1 MLLTRKNLLFLFFLS
16 IVFNLTN
23 AQNNNAGTFS
33 GSLES
38 NGNFF
43 QEDARIGAT
52 NTPQY
57 DHQLFGADA
66 WLDMKYS
73 NFGFDFGLRFDLFN
87 NSNLLNPQDSYTD
100 QGIGRW
106 FVRKKVNKLGIS
118 AGHLYDQIGSG
129 IIFRA
134 YEERPLLIDNALM
147 GVRLT
152 YDIAPDWE
160 IKAFTG
166 RQRNLFDLYGSVIKG
181 GSIDGF
187 IASDS
192 TSNWSIA
199 PGVGV
204 VNRTIDDETMNSL
217 VSTLST
223 YYQTDRIGAK
233 YNSYAFTA
241 YNTLTAG
248 KFNWYVEAA
257 YKTNEVLWNP
267 LAIKTNLIN
276 GELKETEGKFIFD
289 NGSVLYSSLGYAG
302 NGFGVTLDLKRTQN
316 FSFRVD
322 PFEIQNR
329 GAINFLPP
337 MTRVNTYRLNARY
350 TPATQELGE
359 QAMQLDLSYAPS
371 RKLRFLINF
380 SSIQLLRDKE
390 GNSVS
395 FNPLASDESLLYKE
409 IYTEVTYK
417 YKRKWQLLGGVQ
429 FQNYNQAIYEGKA
442 DVDILETL
450 TPYAEF
456 LYKFD
461 RKKSVRIETQYMITA
476 PGISGFKNRDLG
488 DWLFAQV
495 EVGIAPH
502 WIFTVSDMYNIDP
515 YRKNIEPGETAEK
528 IHYPTVGVVY
538 TQRSNRFELKYVKQV
553 EGIVCAG
560 GICRLEPAFSGVKM
574 SVRSTF

>member
-1 MLLTRKNLLFLFFLS
+1 MLLKRKNLLLLFFLS
-16 IVFNLTN
+16 VLYNFSN

-33 GSLES
+33 GSLEA

-43 QEDARIGAT
+43 QEDVKIGAT
-52 NTPQY
+52 QTPQY

-87 NSNLLNPQDSYTD
+87 NSNLLNPQDSYND

-106 FVRKKVNKLGIS
+106 FVKKKVNKLGIS
-118 AGHLYDQIGSG
+118 VGHLYDQIGSG

-166 RQRNLFDLYGSVIKG
+166 RQRNLFDLYASVIKG
-181 GSIDGF
+181 ASIDGF

-192 TSNWSIA
+192 SNWSIA
-199 PGVGV
+199 PGIGI
-204 VNRTIDDETMNSL
+204 VNRTIDDETMNSI

-223 YYQTDRIGAK
+223 YSQIDRIGAK
-233 YNSYAFTA
+233 YNAYAFTI
-241 YNTLTAG
+241 YNTLTMG
-248 KFNWYVEAA
+248 PINWYVEAA
-257 YKTNEVLWNP
+257 YKTNEVLWDP
-267 LAIKTNLIN
+267 LAEKLNLN
-276 GELKETEGKFIFD
+276 GTKSLGKFIFD
-289 NGSVLYSSLGYAG
+289 NGSVFYTSIGYAG
-302 NGFGVTLDLKRTQN
+302 NGFGATLDLKRTQN
-316 FSFRVD
+316 FSYRVN

-350 TPATQELGE
+350 SPATQELGE

-371 RKLRFLINF
+371 RKLRFLLNF
-380 SSIQLLRDKE
+380 SSIQLLKNFE
-390 GNSVS
+390 GESVV
-395 FNPLASDESLLYKE
+395 FNPFASDESLLYKE
-409 IYTEVTYK
+409 IYTEVSYK
-417 YKRKWQLLGGVQ
+417 YKRKWQILTGIQ

-450 TPYAEF
+450 TPYVEY

-461 RKKSVRIETQYMITA
+461 RKKSIRIETQYMITA
-476 PGISGFKNRDLG
+476 PGISDYTNRDLG

-495 EVGIAPH
+495 EVGVAPH
-502 WIFTVSDMYNIDP
+502 WIFTISDMYNIDP
-515 YRKNIEPGETAEK
+515 YRKNLEPGETAEK
-528 IHYPTVGVVY
+528 IHYPTLGVVY
-538 TQRSNRFELKYVKQV
+538 TQKSNRFELKYVKQV

>member
-1 MLLTRKNLLFLFFLS
+1 LNNQTRQLMLQTRKKLQVLFFLS
-16 IVFNLTN
+16 ILYSFSY
-23 AQNNNAGTFS
+23 AQNNNGGTFS
-33 GSLES
+33 GSLEA

-43 QEDARIGAT
+43 QEDVRIGAT

-106 FVRKKVNKLGIS
+106 FIKKKVNKLGIS

-129 IIFRA
+129 IIFSA
-134 YEERPLLIDNALM
+134 FEQRPLLIDNALM

-166 RQRNLFDLYGSVIKG
+166 RQRNLFDLYSSVIKG

-192 TSNWSIA
+192 TSNWAIA
-199 PGVGV
+199 PGFGV
-204 VNRTIDDETMNSL
+204 VSRTIDDETMNSL

-223 YYQTDRIGAK
+223 YSQQDRIGAK
-233 YNSYAFTA
+233 YNAYAFTV

-248 KFNWYVEAA
+248 SFNWYVEAA

-267 LAIKTNLIN
+267 LATKLNLN
-276 GELKETEGKFIFD
+276 GTETLGKFIFD
-289 NGSVLYSSLGYAG
+289 NGAVFYTTLGYAG
-302 NGFGVTLDLKRTQN
+302 NGLGITLDLKRTQN

-322 PFEIQNR
+322 PFEVQNR

-350 TPATQELGE
+350 APATQELGE
-359 QAMQLDLSYAPS
+359 QAIQLDLRYSPS
-371 RKLRFLINF
+371 RKLGFLVNF
-380 SSIQLLRDKE
+380 SNITDLDNE
-390 GNSVS
+390 
-395 FNPLASDESLLYKE
+395 LLYRE

-429 FQNYNQAIYEGKA
+429 FQNYNQEVYEGKA

-450 TPYAEF
+450 TPYLEF
-456 LYKFD
+456 LYKID
-461 RKKSVRIETQYMITA
+461 RKKSVRIETQYMLTA
-476 PGISGFKNRDLG
+476 PGISDYTNRDLG

-515 YRKNIEPGETAEK
+515 YRKNLAPGDTAEK

>member
-1 MLLTRKNLLFLFFLS
+1 MLLTRKKILFLFFLS
-16 IVFNLTN
+16 ICYNFSN

-33 GSLES
+33 GNLES

-43 QEDARIGAT
+43 QEDVRIGAT
-52 NTPQY
+52 QTPQY

-66 WLDMKYS
+66 WVDLKYS

-87 NSNLLNPQDSYTD
+87 NSNLLNPQDSYND

-106 FVRKKVNKLGIS
+106 FVKKKVNKLGIS
-118 AGHLYDQIGSG
+118 AGYLYDQIGSG
-129 IIFRA
+129 IIFRSF
-134 YEERPLLIDNALM
+134 EQRPLLIDNALM

-160 IKAFTG
+160 IKGFTG
-166 RQRNLFDLYGSVIKG
+166 RQKNLFDLYESVIRG

-192 TSNWSIA
+192 SNWSIA
-199 PGVGV
+199 PGFGV
-204 VNRTIDDETMNSL
+204 VTRTIDDETMNSL

-223 YYQTDRIGAK
+223 YSAVDRIGAK
-233 YNSYAFTA
+233 YNAYALTV

-248 KFNWYVEAA
+248 PINWYVEAA
-257 YKTNEVLWNP
+257 YKTNETLWDP
-267 LAIKTNLIN
+267 LAKKTNLN
-276 GELKETEGKFIFD
+276 GTTSLGKFIFD
-289 NGSVLYSSLGYAG
+289 SGTVFYSSLGYAG
-302 NGFGVTLDLKRTQN
+302 NGFGVTLDLKRTEN
-316 FSFRVD
+316 FSFRVN
-322 PFEIQNR
+322 PFEIENR

-350 TPATQELGE
+350 SPATQELGE
-359 QAMQLDLSYAPS
+359 QAMQLDLSYSPS
-371 RKLRFLINF
+371 RKWSFLLNI
-380 SSIQLLRDKE
+380 SSIQTLKDRS

-395 FNPLASDESLLYKE
+395 FNPFASDESLLYKE
-409 IYTEVTYK
+409 IYTEVSYK
-417 YKRKWQLLGGVQ
+417 YKRKWQLLAGVQ
-429 FQNYNQAIYEGKA
+429 FQNYNQEIYEGKA

-450 TPYAEF
+450 TPYLEY

-461 RKKSVRIETQYMITA
+461 RKKSVRIEAQYMITA
-476 PGISGFKNRDLG
+476 PGISDYTNRDLG
-488 DWLFAQV
+488 DWVFAQV

-502 WIFTVSDMYNIDP
+502 WIFTISDMYNIDP
-515 YRKNIEPGETAEK
+515 YRKNLEPGETAEK
-528 IHYPTVGVVY
+528 IHYPTLGVVY
-538 TQRSNRFELKYVKQV
+538 IQRSNRFDLRYVKQV

-574 SVRSTF
+574 SVTSTF